1 MIQPSNRSRTSKA
14 AQQQSHSSS
23 GKLRTSTDQQSQS
36 SNQGAADRPRRQ
48 SAVRAEQLLQ
58 NLYSEYDRSD
68 RQNKETVND
77 DDSYHS
83 NSSHNGSGSG
93 SNTDSDQ
100 TIEQRGPEEDTA
112 ARTSKGSNEFYWI
125 DDSEE
130 TPAPRAASRHSSR
143 GNKKTKSSDHSKQS
157 KHSSRSSASHRSRGS
172 PVTDNASPDQPRRQS
187 SRAASLSSKK
197 EKDYLHAQQA
207 LRAAS
212 CLQSV
217 LLSSSG
223 ESESESEHNDTRR
236 LSRQQQ
242 YSSDED
248 RPTSSYKNNTK
259 SSNKKSPKTSY
270 SFSMSQARSPAK
282 KAVGLMYRN
291 DERDEREEDYS
302 DRTESDINDFIVNS
316 DEERAEEEQREE
328 ELRLLREQ
336 KKAAKKRNHQED
348 RRNKQS
354 KSSSH
359 TGKNA
364 ADVIRRATEQYN
376 KGVSD
381 GINLNHPDESEEDEM
396 QVSRHHNNHSSAS
409 KRDASNSMGGANSAG
424 GRKRK
429 VIHDS
434 SDDENE
440 NDQPGEASAE
450 EGEQGYMEIVAPK
463 KPTNKNNY
471 DANAQATTSS
481 SATRNKITTFNAT
494 ASTSN
499 RKQNRPMKDFIA
511 SDSERSERSQ
521 GENNHD
527 NNNNGSDNS
536 DSDTGGSS
544 GDSSSEQNSAES
556 EVDASDLD
564 GPMLYYKVN
573 SMRDKRED
581 KGDFANLANMRKR
594 FSIPE
599 AMQYYVELLAHTLI
613 DPHYL
618 QECHNP
624 GNTRRPKHSTHQQ
637 RQDQRQLT
645 LQKSNYLSA
654 TRQLENSI
662 CTNRES
668 LIGSGAWNK
677 EFYAELQSRPFYS
690 SGPTLLCHDSRSG
703 FGISDGDDQ
712 YEQMDWDKVKCAACN
727 RSTQRPDLQVYL
739 FGSTYDAGKVWNST
753 KWDQHLPT
761 EMFLYKEEEVADED
775 YQHHPLSN
783 SNNPST
789 TNSASK
795 HNPLYSSS
803 NHSSAQKAR
812 KNKQFQGYQTIMN
825 SNIGTYGGKY
835 TIDKKNNIASA
846 TNNTNTTHSNTNNNG
861 TTSSIKKSTLRPD
874 EDMVTTIHN
883 RKRRIVLSDNEG
895 DSGAEN
901 ELGSEVKVVS
911 GGSGH
916 KRRRANSEEFE
927 DGTTA
932 TMIDLTQDD
941 NMDEQEQDRDMG
953 NESSD
958 LEVVPSADDIYTAQQ
973 AQHQLEEQELTRAW
987 WKQKFPKELTREKES
1002 VFYLSAHCKSRTR
1015 LYHTL
1020 LHYKFRLLLN
1030 IREKIQDIANRM
1042 CGEQQPGSPGFPGSS
1057 TSSSGQKRTVAI
1069 SSKYHQ
1075 FDTSWEDWEP
1085 QERRYLLEAAVE
1097 ELKQDTVFVDNEAR
1111 RFQTLIKE
1119 TERRFGGR
1127 EEPPRDIWG
1136 DEDHHGSHPSFTAHR
1151 NNGAAGGSTS
1161 SSNRVSSHGKGGSGS
1176 SVRRPMSQQTKT
1188 MVGWLTKQKLSVQS
1202 YSFDVGKHEFIVPE
1216 GVTTLS
1222 VTLSGASGG
1231 NANNAVNGMLARGGQ
1246 GGIISA
1252 DISVVPGELL
1262 LVYVGGAGTE
1272 NGEGGESTA
1281 NGGSAGLPNGENGKQ
1296 GSYANGNPAGG
1307 GGTQDTGGQPGYYCN
1322 GGDFGQGANCC
1333 NYYGAGGGGG
1343 YFGGG
1348 GAHAAAGGGG
1358 SSFAADGYKSSGV
1371 AFPAGNG
1378 TATLTWFPATA
1389 LSIEFNDKGHHE
1401 FTVPIGVTTLSVLL
1415 SGASGGDSF
1424 STDYQVHALGGR
1436 GGLIR
1441 ADIQVEPG
1449 EVLRIFV
1456 GGAGVDMGEGGYNG
1470 GGGGGTQRAGG
1481 HPGTDC
1487 YGGYLGQGATCCN
1500 YYGAA
1505 GGGGYYGGGG
1515 AYAAAGGGGSS
1526 YAAEGY
1532 ISSGVAFPAGD
1543 GRATLSWAPSAI
1555 KSVTFSNEGVYDF
1568 NVPDTVTTL
1577 FAVLS
1582 GASGGSSINTYTQMM
1597 VIGGFGGLISAEI
1610 QVLPTETL
1618 RIIVGGAGSENGIGG
1633 FNGG

>member
-1 MIQPSNRSRTSKA
+1 MSNMNVRSSFKAAGGQSGAKNVQKGRVASDAKRSTTVDSEEDTFNSSDELDPESTLRVMQGNIDKHAHEGDDYEAMIQPSNRSRTSKA
-14 AQQQSHSSS
+14 AHQQSHSSS

-36 SNQGAADRPRRQ
+36 SNQGAAGRPRRQ

-68 RQNKETVND
+68 RQNKEAVND

-83 NSSHNGSGSG
+83 NSSRNNSGSG

-100 TIEQRGPEEDTA
+100 TTEQRGPEEDTT
-112 ARTSKGSNEFYWI
+112 ARASKGSNEFYWI

-130 TPAPRAASRHSSR
+130 TPAPRAASGHSSR
-143 GNKKTKSSDHSKQS
+143 GKKKTKSSDHSKQS
-157 KHSSRSSASHRSRGS
+157 KHSSRSSASHRSRDS
-172 PVTDNASPDQPRRQS
+172 PITDNASPDQPRRQS
-187 SRAASLSSKK
+187 SRAASLSSRK

-212 CLQSV
+212 GLQSV
-217 LLSSSG
+217 LLSSSE
-223 ESESESEHNDTRR
+223 ESESESEHNDSRR

-248 RPTSSYKNNTK
+248 RPTSSNKNNTK
-259 SSNKKSPKTSY
+259 SSKKSPKTSY

-291 DERDEREEDYS
+291 DEREEREDEYS

-336 KKAAKKRNHQED
+336 KKAAKKRSHQDE
-348 RRNKQS
+348 RRNKHN

-381 GINLNHPDESEEDEM
+381 RVNMNHQEESEEDEM
-396 QVSRHHNNHSSAS
+396 QVSRHHNNNSSAS
-409 KRDASNSMGGANSAG
+409 KRDAGDSMGGANSG

-434 SDDENE
+434 SDEENE
-440 NDQPGEASAE
+440 KRGEASAD

-463 KPTNKNNY
+463 KPISMNNY
-471 DANAQATTSS
+471 SSTQATSGSS
-481 SATRNKITTFNAT
+481 TTRNNAT
-494 ASTSN
+494 NSHAAASTGN
-499 RKQNRPMKDFIA
+499 RKQTGPMKDFIA
-511 SDSERSERSQ
+511 SDSEHSERSH
-521 GENNHD
+521 GEYNHD
-527 NNNNGSDNS
+527 NNNNNNNGSGNS
-536 DSDTGGSS
+536 DSSNSDTSGSS
-544 GDSSSEQNSAES
+544 GDSSSEQSSAES
-556 EVDASDLD
+556 DVDASDLD

-581 KGDFANLANMRKR
+581 EGDFANLANMRKR

-599 AMQYYVELLAHTLI
+599 AMQHYVELLAHTLI

-624 GNTRRPKHSTHQQ
+624 VGNMRRPKHSTHQQ

-703 FGISDGDDQ
+703 FGMSDGDDQ
-712 YEQMDWDKVKCAACN
+712 YEQMDLDKVKCAACN

-775 YQHHPLSN
+775 YQHHPQSN

-835 TIDKKNNIASA
+835 TIDKKNNIANATATTNA
-846 TNNTNTTHSNTNNNG
+846 TNRNTNNNG
-861 TTSSIKKSTLRPD
+861 ATSSIKKSTLRPD

-883 RKRRIVLSDNEG
+883 RKRRIVLSDDEENSG
-895 DSGAEN
+895 DEN
-901 ELGSEVKVVS
+901 ELDNEVKGVS

-927 DGTTA
+927 DGTSA

-941 NMDEQEQDRDMG
+941 NIEEEQEQDRDMG

-958 LEVVPSADDIYTAQQ
+958 LEVVPSADEIYTAQQ

-987 WKQKFPKELTREKES
+987 WKQKFPKDLTREKES

-1042 CGEQQPGSPGFPGSS
+1042 CGEQLPRSPGFPGSS
-1057 TSSSGQKRTVAI
+1057 TSSSGQKRTIAI
-1069 SSKYHQ
+1069 SSKYHR

-1136 DEDHHGSHPSFTAHR
+1136 DEDHHGPHPAFAARAAAIGGTSRVASHG
-1151 NNGAAGGSTS
+1151 NS
-1161 SSNRVSSHGKGGSGS
+1161 SSSARK
-1176 SVRRPMSQQTKT
+1176 PMSQQTKT
-1188 MVGWLTKQKLSVQS
+1188 IVGWLTKQ
-1202 YSFDVGKHEFIVPE
+1202 
-1216 GVTTLS
+1216 
-1222 VTLSGASGG
+1222 
-1231 NANNAVNGMLARGGQ
+1231 N
-1246 GGIISA
+1246 
-1252 DISVVPGELL
+1252 
-1262 LVYVGGAGTE
+1262 
-1272 NGEGGESTA
+1272 
-1281 NGGSAGLPNGENGKQ
+1281 
-1296 GSYANGNPAGG
+1296 
-1307 GGTQDTGGQPGYYCN
+1307 
-1322 GGDFGQGANCC
+1322 
-1333 NYYGAGGGGG
+1333 
-1343 YFGGG
+1343 
-1348 GAHAAAGGGG
+1348 
-1358 SSFAADGYKSSGV
+1358 
-1371 AFPAGNG
+1371 
-1378 TATLTWFPATA
+1378 
-1389 LSIEFNDKGHHE
+1389 
-1401 FTVPIGVTTLSVLL
+1401 
-1415 SGASGGDSF
+1415 
-1424 STDYQVHALGGR
+1424 
-1436 GGLIR
+1436 
-1441 ADIQVEPG
+1441 
-1449 EVLRIFV
+1449 
-1456 GGAGVDMGEGGYNG
+1456 
-1470 GGGGGTQRAGG
+1470 
-1481 HPGTDC
+1481 
-1487 YGGYLGQGATCCN
+1487 
-1500 YYGAA
+1500 
-1505 GGGGYYGGGG
+1505 
-1515 AYAAAGGGGSS
+1515 
-1526 YAAEGY
+1526 
-1532 ISSGVAFPAGD
+1532 
-1543 GRATLSWAPSAI
+1543 
-1555 KSVTFSNEGVYDF
+1555 
-1568 NVPDTVTTL
+1568 
-1577 FAVLS
+1577 
-1582 GASGGSSINTYTQMM
+1582 
-1597 VIGGFGGLISAEI
+1597 
-1610 QVLPTETL
+1610 
-1618 RIIVGGAGSENGIGG
+1618 
-1633 FNGG
+1633 